1 MVRWVNWLKHGRIEV
16 GTEKKA
22 QRRVLFIAA
31 FLHKDYDY
39 LKGVIEQV
47 PQQSMKRKRGGTYEY
62 LQY

>member
-1 MVRWVNWLKHGRIEV
+1 M
-16 GTEKKA
+16 
-22 QRRVLFIAA
+22 
-31 FLHKDYDY
+31 DYDY